1 MLRVKG
7 RRALRIL
14 VIVAAAA
21 VPLAVTGWYLAERAA
36 ENAAKALAK
45 SLGRDSE
52 LSIAL
57 KGAWGLILLDGV
69 PTNQLAEVRPGG
81 TLASLLN
88 DSKSG
93 VSAEGVLDAYQ
104 KDPRKFK
111 RLAEVSDTWFH
122 ARTVAD
128 AVQRLATNAPVP
140 STSVF
145 MTAFGPQ
152 YRLDA
157 WGHPFCIFKG
167 TDQTAIV
174 SAGPEAQGFTSCN
187 EVRLTRAQIDR
198 LPEIPITRQPSGALI
213 MVFKRR
219 AIANPN

>member
-1 MLRVKG
+1 
-7 RRALRIL
+7 LRIL

-21 VPLAVTGWYLAERAA
+21 APLAVTGWYLADRAA

-45 SLGRDSE
+45 GLGRGSE
-52 LSIAL
+52 LSVAL
-57 KGAWGLILLDGV
+57 KGAWGRILLEGV
-69 PTNQLAEVRPGG
+69 STDQLADVRPGG
-81 TLASLLN
+81 SLASLLN
-88 DSKSG
+88 DSNSG
-93 VSAEGVLDAYQ
+93 VSAEGLLDAYH
-104 KDPRKFK
+104 KDPGKFK
-111 RLAEVSDTWFH
+111 RYAEVSDTWFH
-122 ARTVAD
+122 ALTVAD

-145 MTAFGPQ
+145 MTAFAPQ

-187 EVRLTRAQIDR
+187 EVRVTRAQIDR
-198 LPEIPITRQPSGALI
+198 LPVVPITRQPSGALI
-213 MVFKRR
+213 MVFKRH